1 MNLTLKKDISS
12 LKAGDTYCY
21 FVTEEQAA
29 SDWISKIYK
38 PISDVLSQINTA
50 SVTGKAGECF
60 YVPLAKT
67 PSLIVCGLGK
77 SIGLTGEGIRK
88 AGATLASLCISKD
101 ITSISCIP
109 PSPGIFI
116 EAECVR
122 FITEGIALSNYR
134 FDKFKTK
141 DKANKLLEN
150 LHIYSSDPLVPEIIQ
165 EIQVIYKNTVLC
177 RDLVNDAS
185 YNSTPES
192 IAALAKSIT
201 SDKRVKCQIFGKKQI
216 EEMKMG
222 LLLAVNQGSVRPP
235 QLVALSYRGAP
246 DDKRSIALVGKGIT
260 FDSGGINLKTGG
272 NIENMRLD
280 MAGAAAVLFA
290 FKSAVELN
298 IKKNIYAVMPLTENM
313 IAPNAYRA
321 GDVFKAYNGL
331 TVEIG
336 NTDAEGRLILAD
348 ALAYTAAKIKPS
360 CIIDV
365 ATLTGACVVTF
376 GETVAGLIS
385 TDEELTAK
393 LRKAADKTG
402 ERLWPLPLY
411 SDYEEDMKSDI
422 ADLRNTSSE
431 KNAGTIHGAA
441 FLKNFTDNIPWAHI
455 DIAGTAWNSKQRGY
469 KPKNAT
475 GYGVRLIVDFLK
487 EWS

>member
-1 MNLTLKKDISS
+1 MNIILKKDINS
-12 LKAGDTYCY
+12 LKANDTYCF

-29 SDWISKIYK
+29 SDWASKIYQ
-38 PISDVLSQINTA
+38 PISEALSNINTA
-50 SVTGKAGECF
+50 SVTGKSGECF
-60 YVPLAKT
+60 HVPLAKV

-77 SIGLTGEGIRK
+77 STDLTGESIRK
-88 AGATLASLCISKD
+88 AGASLVSFCVSRD
-101 ITSISCIP
+101 ITSISCIVP
-109 PSPGIFI
+109 APGTFI
-116 EAECVR
+116 EAECAR
-122 FITEGIALSNYR
+122 FVTEGIALSNYK

-141 DKANKLLEN
+141 DKKNKLIEN
-150 LHIYSSDPLVPEIIQ
+150 LHIYSSDPLVPEIIR

-185 YNSTPES
+185 YNSTPEN
-192 IAALAKSIT
+192 IASAAKSIA

-216 EEMKMG
+216 EDMKMG

-235 QLVALSYRGAP
+235 QLVVLTYNGAP
-246 DDKRSIALVGKGIT
+246 NDKSSIALVGKGLT
-260 FDSGGINLKTGG
+260 FDSGGINLKTSG
-272 NIENMRLD
+272 NIENMRMD
-280 MAGAAAVLFA
+280 MAGAAAVMFA

-360 CIIDV
+360 CIIDM

-385 TDEELTAK
+385 TDEELTTK
-393 LRKAADKTG
+393 LRRAAEKTG

-422 ADLRNTSSE
+422 ADLNNKSSE

-441 FLKNFTDNIPWAHI
+441 FLKSFINNIPWAHI
-455 DIAGTAWNSKQRGY
+455 DIAGTAWNSKPRGY
-469 KPKNAT
+469 RPKNAT
-475 GYGVRLIVDFLK
+475 GYGVRLIVEFLK
-487 EWS
+487 E